1 MKILTKK
8 KQQEL
13 MNDLIDLYTMG
24 SDAFKS
30 IGTDQ
35 PMSKEQALKRQMR
48 MTEAAMRAAYIIE
61 GTSGGFLLMEVQ
73 KQKAEL
79 EQKQGFP
86 LEIK

>member
-8 KQQEL
+8 KQQQL

-35 PMSKEQALKRQMR
+35 PISKEQAMKRQMR
-48 MTEAAMRAAYIIE
+48 MTEAAMRAANIIN
-61 GTSGGFLLMEVQ
+61 GTGGGFLLMEVY
-73 KQKAEL
+73 KQKSEM

-86 LEIK
+86 LELK

>member
-8 KQQEL
+8 KQQQL

-35 PMSKEQALKRQMR
+35 PISKEQAMKRQMR
-48 MTEAAMRAAYIIE
+48 MTEAAMRVANIIN
-61 GTSGGFLLMEVQ
+61 GTGGGFLLMEVY
-73 KQKAEL
+73 KQKSEM
-79 EQKQGFP
+79 EQKHGFP